1 MVRYDIPVRWL
12 VLPLSRSQAIGN
24 GLTYRG
30 DDAAVRPGVLVR
42 MKLRGKATQG
52 IVVAEDNASTLDE
65 AKVMAIDAVEHEMPL
80 LPEASLKT
88 LRWMADH
95 YRTTQRQALTPFLPP
110 PPWHRIFLAEMR
122 DPMTELPL
130 PEAPPLTPE
139 QSRVADAVL
148 ASGTAKPTLLFGVA
162 GSGKTEVYA
171 HLVRAMIARGKQ
183 SIVLVPEIF
192 LAEHIVDRLLKRL
205 PPDSAV
211 VMHSQLTPTERRKAW
226 LKARTGEARVVIG
239 PRSAL
244 FAPCPDLGL
253 VILDEEHEWTY
264 KNEQTPRYHARET
277 AAELCRNAGAALVL
291 GSATPSAESWD
302 RARKGTYRLE
312 RLTER
317 FGGAEFPAVR
327 IVDLGEVDGKQY
339 PFSTAL
345 LGAIR
350 ERLDKKEQTVLFLNR
365 RGLSSGVLCL
375 DCRKRLLSAASQLPY
390 AVHRDASG
398 RSYLLDHLTNQRA
411 DMPATC
417 PHCGSAK
424 LHPVGAG
431 TQKVEEMLARFFPEA
446 RIARADTD
454 ALKDPADMRALL
466 KDLEAGNIDIL
477 FGTQMVAKGIDVPGV
492 TLAAVLVADIG
503 LSLPHFRAG
512 EHGFQLLAQLTG
524 RSGRKHPGEVV
535 IQTYRPD
542 APEVVAAAQH
552 RTEEYLDA
560 ELAVRA
566 TLGYP
571 PAAGMVRF
579 IVPGPGADTR
589 ARALRDALSAAI
601 ASSKAAATAT
611 ASPTFYGGGAEWH
624 VILKGADLRRLID
637 AVDTEGVSVDI
648 DPMDLL

>member
-1 MVRYDIPVRWL
+1 MVVGRYDRSVRWL

-24 GLTYRG
+24 GLTYG
-30 DDAAVRPGVLVR
+30 SNDAKVRPGVLVR

-52 IVVAEDNASTLDE
+52 IVVAADNESTLDE
-65 AKVMAIDAVEHEMPL
+65 AKVMPIDAVEHEMPL
-80 LPEASLKT
+80 LPEASLQT
-88 LRWMADH
+88 LRWMADY

-130 PEAPPLTPE
+130 PAAPALTPE
-139 QSRVADAVL
+139 QQKAADGIL
-148 ASGTAKPTLLFGVA
+148 AAKDGKPTLLFGVA

-171 HLVRAMIARGKQ
+171 HLIRTMIASGKQ
-183 SIVLVPEIF
+183 SIMLVPEIF
-192 LAEHIVDRLLKRL
+192 LAEHIIERLLQRL

-226 LKARTGEARVVIG
+226 LKVRTGEARVVIG

-253 VILDEEHEWTY
+253 VIMDEEHEWTY

-277 AAELCRNAGAALVL
+277 AAELCRNANAKLVL
-291 GSATPSAESWD
+291 GTATPSAESWD
-302 RARKGTYRLE
+302 RVERGIFNVARLG
-312 RLTER
+312 ER

-327 IVDLGEVDGKQY
+327 IIDLGSVDGKQY

-345 LGAIR
+345 LGAIQ

-375 DCRKRLLSAASQLPY
+375 DCRKRLLSAESQLPY

-411 DMPATC
+411 EIPARC
-417 PHCGSAK
+417 PHCGSTK

-431 TQKVEEMLARFFPEA
+431 TQKVEEQLATYFPHA

-454 ALKDPADMRALL
+454 ALKDPADMRKLL
-466 KDLEAGNIDIL
+466 AAVHAGEIDIL
-477 FGTQMVAKGIDVPGV
+477 FGTQMVAKGLDIPGV
-492 TLAAVLVADIG
+492 TLAAVLVADVG

-512 EHGFQLLAQLTG
+512 EHAFQLLAQLTG
-524 RSGRKHPGEVV
+524 RSGRKHPGEVI

-542 APEVVAAAQH
+542 AAEIAAAAQH
-552 RTEEYLDA
+552 RTEDYLRT
-560 ELAVRA
+560 ELEIRR

-571 PAAGMVRF
+571 PSSEMIRF
-579 IVPGPGADTR
+579 IVPAPDAERR
-589 ARALRDALSAAI
+589 ARKLKEDLAKNA
-601 ASSKAAATAT
+601 KPGTT
-611 ASPTFYGGGAEWH
+611 ASASQTFYGGGKEWH
-624 VILKGADLRRLID
+624 VILKGANLRPVLDGVDL
-637 AVDTEGVSVDI
+637 EGVSTDV